1 MLDST
6 LKKYL
11 KNLAGDADVKYM
23 EGVTSATLFR
33 FLNGSVYF
41 DNIRKPVVNSVLYEF
56 EDFERR
62 ELLLPFFADMRY
74 RGRGLKKKAIRA
86 HAVKKSSSRLF
97 LNGCVQEESAW
108 ELSKN
113 ILSNA
118 S

>member
-11 KNLAGDADVKYM
+11 KNLTGDADVKYM

-62 ELLLPFFADMRY
+62 ELLLPFLLICVIGAR
-74 RGRGLKKKAIRA
+74 IE
-86 HAVKKSSSRLF
+86 
-97 LNGCVQEESAW
+97 NGCVQEESAW